1 MGNQQNTG
9 CTDYEIVY
17 QTFELIRCDQQ
28 KQNCGRTFMH
38 PFFYTRHNTKETKM
52 SENTTN
58 TPISTNE
65 LTARLQKAENIRA
78 RDGVVWKDKFDRTH
92 TIADARELADGTPVR
107 LAGRVTALR
116 WLGKLMFGRIYD
128 INGEIQFSMSREELG
143 EENYKFM
150 KANVDLGD
158 FIGIT
163 GELYHTT
170 AGELTIRVS
179 AYEILSKALRPLPE
193 KYHGLTDMETRYRQ
207 RYLDIISNPESREA
221 LLGRFKMM
229 QYWRDFMNARGF
241 LEIETPIMQNIASGA
256 AARPFTT
263 HHNALDADFQLRIS
277 PELFLK
283 QAIGA
288 GFDRVYEVAKDFRNE
303 GMDAMHLQE
312 FSMVEWYAAYWDY
325 NDNIKFTW
333 DLIQEL
339 LMKCRGTLQIEYQGT
354 KLDFSS
360 YEMIDYTAKMN
371 EFFGCNILDF
381 DDVDALRQKLVDAG
395 MFPMSELE
403 DLKSI
408 PTLVDYVY
416 KRKIRGDIVNPT
428 FLYNYPAY
436 MVPLARR
443 NDDDDRRID
452 MYQLLVCGAEICKG
466 YSELVNPIQQ
476 LAAFEEQARNIADGD
491 EEAFNPD
498 NDFVRAMEH
507 GFPPIS
513 GVGVGVDRLASIIFD
528 QPTLRDVILFP
539 IMK

>member
-1 MGNQQNTG
+1 
-9 CTDYEIVY
+9 
-17 QTFELIRCDQQ
+17 
-28 KQNCGRTFMH
+28 
-38 PFFYTRHNTKETKM
+38 M
-52 SENTTN
+52 SENTNN
-58 TPISTNE
+58 TMQMSTNE
-65 LTARLQKAENIRA
+65 LEARLQKAQNIRN
-78 RDGVVWKDKFDRTH
+78 RDGVVWKDKFDRSH
-92 TIADARELADGTPVR
+92 TILSARDLSDGAEVK

-128 INGEIQFSMSREELG
+128 INAEIQFSMSREELG
-143 EENYKFM
+143 EEQYKFM
-150 KANVDLGD
+150 KSNVDLGD

-163 GELYHTT
+163 GQIYHTT
-170 AGELTIRVS
+170 AGELTVRVAS
-179 AYEILSKALRPLPE
+179 YEILSKALRPLPE
-193 KYHGLTDMETRYRQ
+193 KYHGLTDTETRYRQ
-207 RYLDIISNPESREA
+207 RYLDIISNEEVRNA
-221 LLGRFKMM
+221 LLGRFKMT
-229 QYWRDFMNARGF
+229 QYWRDFMNEHGF
-241 LEIETPIMQNIASGA
+241 LEIETPVMQNIASGA
-256 AARPFTT
+256 AAKPFTT

-312 FSMVEWYAAYWDY
+312 FTMVEWYAAYWDFKR
-325 NDNIKFTW
+325 NIQFTW
-333 DLIQEL
+333 DLIQYL
-339 LMKCRGTLQIEYQGT
+339 LQKCRGTLQIEYQGT
-354 KLDFSS
+354 KLDFSK

-381 DDVDALRQKLVDAG
+381 ENVDELRERLVSSG
-395 MFPMSELE
+395 MFPAAELE
-403 DLKSI
+403 DLKSL
-408 PTLVDYVY
+408 PALVDYVY
-416 KRKIRGDIVNPT
+416 KRKIRDKIVNPT

-443 NDDDDRRID
+443 NDEDVRRID
-452 MYQLLVCGAEICKG
+452 MYQLLVCGAELCKG

-476 LAAFEEQARNIADGD
+476 KAAFEEQAKNIADGD

-513 GVGVGVDRLASIIFD
+513 GVGMGVDRLASIIFD

>member
-1 MGNQQNTG
+1 M
-9 CTDYEIVY
+9 
-17 QTFELIRCDQQ
+17 
-28 KQNCGRTFMH
+28 
-38 PFFYTRHNTKETKM
+38 P
-52 SENTTN
+52 ENTN
-58 TPISTNE
+58 MSTNE
-65 LTARLQKAENIRA
+65 LTARLQKVENIKQ
-78 RDGVVWKDKFDRTH
+78 RDGVVWKDKFDRSH
-92 TIADARELADGTPVR
+92 KICEARELSDDAPVK

-128 INGEIQFSMSREELG
+128 IEGEIQFSMSREELG

-163 GELYHTT
+163 GTLYHTT
-170 AGELTIRVS
+170 AGELTVRVS
-179 AYEILSKALRPLPE
+179 GYEILAKALRPLPE
-193 KYHGLTDMETRYRQ
+193 KYHGLTDTETRYRQ
-207 RYLDIISNPESREA
+207 RYLDIISNPEARNA
-221 LLGRFKMM
+221 LFGRFMM
-229 QYWRDFMNARGF
+229 THNLREYMNRNGF

-256 AARPFTT
+256 AAKPFTT

-312 FSMVEWYAAYWDY
+312 FTMIEWYAAYWDY
-325 NDNIKFTW
+325 KRNIDFTW
-333 DLIQEL
+333 KMVQEL
-339 LMKCRGTLQIEYQGT
+339 IEKARGTLQIEYQGT
-354 KLDFSS
+354 MLDFSK

-371 EFFGCNILDF
+371 ELFGCNILDF
-381 DDVDALRQKLVDAG
+381 DDVDKLRNQLVENG
-395 MFPMSELE
+395 MFPAGELD

-416 KRKIRGDIVNPT
+416 KRKIRGSIVQPT
-428 FLYNYPAY
+428 FLYNYPTY
-436 MVPLARR
+436 MVPLARHS
-443 NDDDDRRID
+443 DEDDRRLD
-452 MYQLLVCGAEICKG
+452 MYQLLVAGGELCKG
-466 YSELVNPIQQ
+466 YSELVNPVQQ
-476 LAAFEEQARNIADGD
+476 LAAFEEQAKNISNGE

-513 GVGVGVDRLASIIFD
+513 GVGMGIDRLAMIVFN
-528 QPTLRDVILFP
+528 QPTARDVILFP

>member
-1 MGNQQNTG
+1 MAEN
-9 CTDYEIVY
+9 
-17 QTFELIRCDQQ
+17 
-28 KQNCGRTFMH
+28 
-38 PFFYTRHNTKETKM
+38 
-52 SENTTN
+52 NTT
-58 TPISTNE
+58 ISTNE
-65 LTARLQKAENIRA
+65 LEARLQKAENIRV
-78 RDGVVWKDKFDRTH
+78 RDGVVWKDKYERTH
-92 TIADARELADGTPVR
+92 RIHEARELADGEHVR
-107 LAGRVTALR
+107 LCGRVTALR
-116 WLGKLMFGRIYD
+116 WLGKLMFGRIFD
-128 INGEIQFSMSREELG
+128 IEGEIQFSMSREELG
-143 EENYKFM
+143 EEQYKFM

-158 FIGIT
+158 FIGID

-170 AGELTIRVS
+170 AGELTVRV
-179 AYEILSKALRPLPE
+179 AKYDILSKALRPLPE
-193 KYHGLTDMETRYRQ
+193 KFHGLTDMETRYRQ
-207 RYLDIISNPESREA
+207 RYLDTISNPESRNV
-221 LLGRFKMM
+221 LLGRFKMT
-229 QYWRDFMNARGF
+229 QYWRDFMNKNGF
-241 LEIETPIMQNIASGA
+241 LEIETPILQNVASGA

-263 HHNALDADFQLRIS
+263 HHNTLDTDFQLRIS

-283 QAIGA
+283 MAIGA

-312 FSMVEWYAAYWDY
+312 FTMVEWYAAYWDF
-325 NDNIKFTW
+325 NKNIKFTW

-371 EFFGCNILDF
+371 ELFDCNILDF
-381 DDVDALRQKLVDAG
+381 DDVNVLKKKLVDMK
-395 MFPMSELE
+395 MFPAEDLE
-403 DLKSI
+403 ELKSI
-408 PTLVDYVY
+408 PALVDWVY
-416 KRKIRGDIVNPT
+416 KRKVRENIIQPT
-428 FLYNYPAY
+428 YLYNYPAY

-443 NDDDDRRID
+443 NNDDVRRID

-476 LAAFEEQARNIADGD
+476 LAAFEEQAKNIADGD

-513 GVGVGVDRLASIIFD
+513 GVGVGVDRLANIIFN

-539 IMK
+539 MMK

>member
-1 MGNQQNTG
+1 MAENNT
-9 CTDYEIVY
+9 
-17 QTFELIRCDQQ
+17 
-28 KQNCGRTFMH
+28 N
-38 PFFYTRHNTKETKM
+38 
-52 SENTTN
+52 
-58 TPISTNE
+58 ISTNE
-65 LTARLQKAENIRA
+65 LEARLQKAENIKQ
-78 RDGVVWKDKFDRTH
+78 RDGVVWKDKFDRSH
-92 TIADARELADGTPVR
+92 KIIEARELPDDTPVM

-128 INGEIQFSMSREELG
+128 IEGEIQFSMSREELG
-143 EENYKFM
+143 EETYKFM

-163 GELYHTT
+163 GTLYHTT
-170 AGELTIRVS
+170 AGELTVKVS
-179 AYEILSKALRPLPE
+179 HYDILAKALRPLPE
-193 KYHGLTDMETRYRQ
+193 KFHGLTDMETRYRQ
-207 RYLDIISNPESREA
+207 RYLDIISNPEARNA
-221 LLGRFKMM
+221 LLGRFKMT
-229 QYWRDFMNARGF
+229 QNLRDFMNRNGF

-256 AARPFTT
+256 AAKPFTT
-263 HHNALDADFQLRIS
+263 HHNALNADFQLRIS

-312 FSMVEWYAAYWDY
+312 FTMIEWYAAYWDY
-325 NDNIKFTW
+325 HRNIEFTW
-333 DLIQEL
+333 NMVQELIQ
-339 LMKCRGTLQIEYQGT
+339 KARGTLQIEYQGT
-354 KLDFSS
+354 TLDFSK

-371 EFFGCNILDF
+371 ELFGCDILEF
-381 DDVDALRQKLVDAG
+381 NDVDVLRQKLVDEG

-416 KRKIRGDIVNPT
+416 KRKIRNLIVQPT
-428 FLYNYPAY
+428 FLYNYPTY
-436 MVPLARR
+436 MVPLARH
-443 NDDDDRRID
+443 NSEDDRRLD
-452 MYQLLVCGAEICKG
+452 MYQLLVAGGELCKG

-476 LAAFEEQARNIADGD
+476 LAAFEEQAKNIAGGE

-507 GFPPIS
+507 DFPPIS
-513 GVGVGVDRLASIIFD
+513 GVGMGIDRLAMIVFN
-528 QPTLRDVILFP
+528 QPTARDVVLFP

>member
-1 MGNQQNTG
+1 
-9 CTDYEIVY
+9 
-17 QTFELIRCDQQ
+17 
-28 KQNCGRTFMH
+28 
-38 PFFYTRHNTKETKM
+38 M
-52 SENTTN
+52 SDNANNTT
-58 TPISTNE
+58 TLSTNE
-65 LTARLQKAENIRA
+65 LQARLQKAENIRA
-78 RDGVVWKDKFDRTH
+78 RDGVVWKDKYERTN
-92 TIADARELADGTPVR
+92 TIAAARELPDGTHVR

-128 INGEIQFSMSREELG
+128 INGEIQFSMSREEIG
-143 EENYKFM
+143 EEDYKFM
-150 KANVDLGD
+150 KSNVDMGD
-158 FIGIT
+158 FIGVD

-170 AGELTIRVS
+170 AGELTVRVKH
-179 AYEILSKALRPLPE
+179 YDILAKALRPLPE
-193 KYHGLTDMETRYRQ
+193 KFHGLTDMETKYRQ
-207 RYLDIISNPESREA
+207 RYLDIISNPETRRA
-221 LLGRFKMM
+221 LLGRFQMT
-229 QYWRDFMNARGF
+229 QYWRDFMNEHGF

-263 HHNALDADFQLRIS
+263 HHNALNTDFQLRIS

-283 QAIGA
+283 EAIGA

-312 FSMVEWYAAYWDY
+312 FTMVEWYAAYWDFHK
-325 NDNIKFTW
+325 NIQFTW
-333 DLIQEL
+333 DLIQYL
-339 LMKCRGTLQIEYQGT
+339 LQKCRGTLQIEYQGT
-354 KLDFSS
+354 KLDFSK

-381 DDVDALRQKLVDAG
+381 ENVDELRNKLVSAG
-395 MFPMSELE
+395 MFPESELE
-403 DLKSI
+403 DLKSL
-408 PTLVDYVY
+408 PALVDYVY
-416 KRKIRGDIVNPT
+416 KRKIRDSIVNPT

-443 NDDDDRRID
+443 NDDDERRID
-452 MYQLLVCGAEICKG
+452 MYQLLVCGAELCKG

-476 LAAFEEQARNIADGD
+476 LAAFEEQAKNIADGD

-513 GVGVGVDRLASIIFD
+513 GVGMGVDRLASIIFD
-528 QPTLRDVILFP
+528 QPTLRDVVLFP

>member
-1 MGNQQNTG
+1 MA
-9 CTDYEIVY
+9 
-17 QTFELIRCDQQ
+17 
-28 KQNCGRTFMH
+28 
-38 PFFYTRHNTKETKM
+38 
-52 SENTTN
+52 ENTNN
-58 TPISTNE
+58 TTKISTNE
-65 LTARLQKAENIRA
+65 LQARLQKAENIRA
-78 RDGVVWKDKFDRTH
+78 RDGVVWKDKYERTH
-92 TIADARELADGTPVR
+92 TIVDARELNDGAHVR

-143 EENYKFM
+143 EDDYKFM

-158 FIGIT
+158 FIGID
-163 GELYHTT
+163 GELYHTA
-170 AGELTIRVS
+170 AGELTVRV
-179 AYEILSKALRPLPE
+179 AKYDILSKALRPLPE
-193 KYHGLTDMETRYRQ
+193 KFHGLTDTETRYRQ
-207 RYLDIISNPESREA
+207 RYLDVISNPETRRA
-221 LLGRFKMM
+221 LLGRFQMT
-229 QYWRDFMNARGF
+229 QHWRDFMNNHGF

-283 QAIGA
+283 EAIGA

-312 FSMVEWYAAYWDY
+312 FTMVEWYAAYWDFHK
-325 NDNIKFTW
+325 NIQFTW
-333 DLIQEL
+333 DLIQYL
-339 LMKCRGTLQIEYQGT
+339 LQKCRGTLQIEYQGT
-354 KLDFSS
+354 KLDFSK

-381 DDVDALRQKLVDAG
+381 ESVDELRDKLVNAG
-395 MFPMSELE
+395 MFPASELA
-403 DLKSI
+403 DLKSL
-408 PTLVDYVY
+408 PALVDYVY
-416 KRKIRGDIVNPT
+416 KRKIRDNIVNPT

-443 NDDDDRRID
+443 NDDDVRRID
-452 MYQLLVCGAEICKG
+452 MYQLLVCGAELCKG

-476 LAAFEEQARNIADGD
+476 LAAFEEQAKNIADGD

-513 GVGVGVDRLASIIFD
+513 GVGMGVDRLASIIFD

>member
-1 MGNQQNTG
+1 MA
-9 CTDYEIVY
+9 
-17 QTFELIRCDQQ
+17 
-28 KQNCGRTFMH
+28 
-38 PFFYTRHNTKETKM
+38 
-52 SENTTN
+52 ENTN
-58 TPISTNE
+58 ISTNE
-65 LTARLQKAENIRA
+65 LEARLQKVENIKQ
-78 RDGVVWKDKFDRTH
+78 RDGVVWKDKFERSH
-92 TIADARELADGTPVR
+92 KISEARELADDTSVT

-128 INGEIQFSMSREELG
+128 IEGEIQFSMSREELG

-163 GELYHTT
+163 GTLYHTT
-170 AGELTIRVS
+170 AGELTVKVS
-179 AYEILSKALRPLPE
+179 KYEILAKALRPLPE
-193 KYHGLTDMETRYRQ
+193 KFHGLTDVETRYRQ
-207 RYLDIISNPESREA
+207 RYLDIISNPEARNA
-221 LLGRFKMM
+221 LLGRFQMTHNLRE
-229 QYWRDFMNARGF
+229 YMNRNGF

-256 AARPFTT
+256 AAKPFTT

-312 FSMVEWYAAYWDY
+312 FTMIEWYAAYWDY
-325 NDNIKFTW
+325 KRNIDFTW
-333 DLIQEL
+333 NMVQELIQ
-339 LMKCRGTLQIEYQGT
+339 KARGTLQIEYQGT
-354 KLDFSS
+354 MLDFSK

-371 EFFGCNILDF
+371 ELFGCSILEF
-381 DDVDALRQKLVDAG
+381 DDVDKLRQQLYDNG
-395 MFPMSELE
+395 MFPVGELD

-416 KRKIRGDIVNPT
+416 KRKIRNQIVQPT
-428 FLYNYPAY
+428 FLYNYPTY
-436 MVPLARR
+436 MVPLARH
-443 NDDDDRRID
+443 NDEDDRRLD
-452 MYQLLVCGAEICKG
+452 MYQLLVAGGELCKG

-476 LAAFEEQARNIADGD
+476 LAAFEEQAKNIAGGE

-513 GVGVGVDRLASIIFD
+513 GVGMGIDRLAMIVFN
-528 QPTLRDVILFP
+528 QPTARDVILFP

>member
-1 MGNQQNTG
+1 
-9 CTDYEIVY
+9 
-17 QTFELIRCDQQ
+17 
-28 KQNCGRTFMH
+28 
-38 PFFYTRHNTKETKM
+38 M
-52 SENTTN
+52 SENTTAM
-58 TPISTNE
+58 STNE

-92 TIADARELADGTPVR
+92 TIAESRELADGAAVK
-107 LAGRVTALR
+107 LCGRVTALR

-143 EENYKFM
+143 EEQYKFM
-150 KANVDLGD
+150 KANVDMGD

-170 AGELTIRVS
+170 AGELTVRVS
-179 AYEILSKALRPLPE
+179 KYEILAKALRPLPE
-193 KYHGLTDMETRYRQ
+193 KFHGLTDMETRYRQ
-207 RYLDIISNPESREA
+207 RYLDIISNPESRNA
-221 LLGRFKMM
+221 LLGRFKMT
-229 QYWRDFMNARGF
+229 QHLRDFMNDHGF

-283 QAIGA
+283 MAIGA

-312 FSMVEWYAAYWDY
+312 FTMIEWYAAYWDY
-325 NDNIKFTW
+325 KRNIEFTW
-333 DLIQEL
+333 NLVQDLI
-339 LMKCRGTLQIEYQGT
+339 KRARGTLQIEYQGT
-354 KLDFSS
+354 KLDFSK

-371 EFFGCNILDF
+371 ELFGCDILEF
-381 DDVDALRQKLVDAG
+381 DDVNALRQKLVDEG
-395 MFPMSELE
+395 MFPAAELE
-403 DLKSI
+403 DLKSL
-408 PTLVDYVY
+408 PALVDYVY
-416 KRKIRGDIVNPT
+416 KRKIRGDIVQPT

-443 NDDDDRRID
+443 NNDDVRRLD
-452 MYQLLVCGAEICKG
+452 MYQLLVCGGELCKG

-476 LAAFEEQARNIADGD
+476 LAAFEEQAKNIADGD
-491 EEAFNPD
+491 DEAFNPD

-513 GVGVGVDRLASIIFD
+513 GVGMGIDRLAMIVFD
-528 QPTLRDVILFP
+528 QPTARDVVLFP

>member
-1 MGNQQNTG
+1 
-9 CTDYEIVY
+9 
-17 QTFELIRCDQQ
+17 
-28 KQNCGRTFMH
+28 
-38 PFFYTRHNTKETKM
+38 M
-52 SENTTN
+52 SETTAM
-58 TPISTNE
+58 STNE

-92 TIADARELADGTPVR
+92 TIAESRGLADGTAVK
-107 LAGRVTALR
+107 LCGRVTALR

-128 INGEIQFSMSREELG
+128 INGEIQFSMSREEVG
-143 EENYKFM
+143 EDEYKFM
-150 KANVDLGD
+150 KSNVDMGD

-170 AGELTIRVS
+170 AGELTVRVS
-179 AYEILSKALRPLPE
+179 KYEILAKALRPLPE
-193 KYHGLTDMETRYRQ
+193 KFHGLTEMETRYRQ
-207 RYLDIISNPESREA
+207 RYLDIISNPDSRAA
-221 LLGRFKMM
+221 LLGRFKMTGHL
-229 QYWRDFMNARGF
+229 RDFMNDHGF

-283 QAIGA
+283 MAIGA

-312 FSMVEWYAAYWDY
+312 FTMIEWYAAYWDY
-325 NDNIKFTW
+325 KRNIEFTW
-333 DLIQEL
+333 ALVQDLI
-339 LMKCRGTLQIEYQGT
+339 MRARGTLQIEYQGT
-354 KLDFSS
+354 KLDFSK
-360 YEMIDYTAKMN
+360 YEMVDYTAKMN

-381 DDVDALRQKLVDAG
+381 DDVDVLRQKLVDEG
-395 MFPMSELE
+395 MFPMDELE
-403 DLKSI
+403 DLKSLA
-408 PTLVDYVY
+408 TLVDYVY
-416 KRKIRGDIVNPT
+416 KRKIRDKIVQPT
-428 FLYNYPAY
+428 ILYNYPTY
-436 MVPLARR
+436 MVPLARH
-443 NDDDDRRID
+443 NNDDDRRLD
-452 MYQLLVCGAEICKG
+452 MYQLLVAGGELCKG

-476 LAAFEEQARNIADGD
+476 AKAFEDQAKSIEGGE

-513 GVGVGVDRLASIIFD
+513 GVGMGIDRLAAIVFD
-528 QPTLRDVILFP
+528 QPTLRDVVLFP

>member
-1 MGNQQNTG
+1 
-9 CTDYEIVY
+9 
-17 QTFELIRCDQQ
+17 
-28 KQNCGRTFMH
+28 
-38 PFFYTRHNTKETKM
+38 M
-52 SENTTN
+52 SENTN
-58 TPISTNE
+58 ISTNE
-65 LTARLQKAENIRA
+65 LTARMQKVENVKQ
-78 RDGVVWKDKFDRTH
+78 RDGVVWKDKFDRSH
-92 TIADARELADGTPVR
+92 KISEARELADETPVK

-128 INGEIQFSMSREELG
+128 IEGEIQFSMSREELG

-150 KANVDLGD
+150 KANVDMGD

-163 GELYHTT
+163 GTLYHTT
-170 AGELTIRVS
+170 AGELTVRVS
-179 AYEILSKALRPLPE
+179 NYEILAKALRPLPE
-193 KYHGLTDMETRYRQ
+193 KYHGLTDTETRYRQ
-207 RYLDIISNPESREA
+207 RYLDIISNPEAREA
-221 LLGRFKMM
+221 LLGRFKMTHNL
-229 QYWRDFMNARGF
+229 REFMNRNGF

-256 AARPFTT
+256 AAKPFTT

-312 FSMVEWYAAYWDY
+312 FTMIEWYAAYWDY
-325 NDNIKFTW
+325 KRNIDFTW
-333 DLIQEL
+333 QMVQELIQ
-339 LMKCRGTLQIEYQGT
+339 KARGTLQIEYQGT
-354 KLDFSS
+354 MLDFSK

-371 EFFGCNILDF
+371 ELFGCDILGF
-381 DDVDALRQKLVDAG
+381 DDVDKLRKQLYDNG
-395 MFPMSELE
+395 MFPAGELD

-416 KRKIRGDIVNPT
+416 KRKIRNQIVQPT
-428 FLYNYPAY
+428 FLYNYPTY
-436 MVPLARR
+436 MVPLARH
-443 NDDDDRRID
+443 NDQDDRRLD
-452 MYQLLVCGAEICKG
+452 MYQLLVAGGELCKG
-466 YSELVNPIQQ
+466 YSELVNPMQQ
-476 LAAFEEQARNIADGD
+476 LAAFEEQAKNIAGGE

-513 GVGVGVDRLASIIFD
+513 GVGMGIDRLAMIVFN
-528 QPTLRDVILFP
+528 QPTARDVILFP

>member
-1 MGNQQNTG
+1 
-9 CTDYEIVY
+9 
-17 QTFELIRCDQQ
+17 
-28 KQNCGRTFMH
+28 
-38 PFFYTRHNTKETKM
+38 M
-52 SENTTN
+52 SEQNN
-58 TPISTNE
+58 SMSTNE

-92 TIADARELADGTPVR
+92 TIAESRDLPDGTAVK
-107 LAGRVTALR
+107 LCGRVTALR

-128 INGEIQFSMSREELG
+128 INGEIQFSMSREEIG

-150 KANVDLGD
+150 KTNVDMGD

-170 AGELTIRVS
+170 AGELTVRVS
-179 AYEILSKALRPLPE
+179 AYEILAKALRPLPE
-193 KYHGLTDMETRYRQ
+193 KFHGLTDMETRYRQ
-207 RYLDIISNPESREA
+207 RYLDIISNPDARAA
-221 LLGRFKMM
+221 LLGRFKMT
-229 QYWRDFMNARGF
+229 QNLRDFMNNHGF

-263 HHNALDADFQLRIS
+263 HHNALDTDFQLRIS

-283 QAIGA
+283 MAIGA

-312 FSMVEWYAAYWDY
+312 FTMIEWYAAYWDY
-325 NDNIKFTW
+325 KRNIDFTW
-333 DLIQEL
+333 AMVQEL
-339 LMKCRGTLQIEYQGT
+339 IMKARGTLQIEYQGT
-354 KLDFSS
+354 KLDFSK

-371 EFFGCNILDF
+371 ELFGCNILDF
-381 DDVDALRQKLVDAG
+381 DDVDVLRQKLVDEG
-395 MFPMSELE
+395 MFPADELE
-403 DLKSI
+403 DLKSLA
-408 PTLVDYVY
+408 TLVDYVY
-416 KRKIRGDIVNPT
+416 KRKIRDSIVQPT
-428 FLYNYPAY
+428 ILYNYPTY
-436 MVPLARR
+436 MVPLARH
-443 NDDDDRRID
+443 NNEDDRRLD
-452 MYQLLVCGAEICKG
+452 MYQLLVAGGELCKG

-476 LAAFEEQARNIADGD
+476 AKAFEDQAKSIEGGEQ
-491 EEAFNPD
+491 EAFNPD

-513 GVGVGVDRLASIIFD
+513 GVGMGIDRLAAIVFD